1 MAVFFTAADWSDE
14 EQRAAIVQI
23 MRLYRPSQAGMNRKR
38 TRTSIVRLH
47 LSNVSLKPCLVSGWK
62 G

>member
-23 MRLYRPSQAGMNRKR
+23 MRLYRPSQAGIN
-38 TRTSIVRLH
+38 
-47 LSNVSLKPCLVSGWK
+47 
-62 G
+62 